1 MIILK
6 YLTKKILKFQIL
18 ILLILFFVFLSQK
31 LVRVLSVSI
40 EYSIPKKLIFSLL
53 FFSIPEILKLVLP
66 LSLFLGIFFAL
77 QSLQEN
83 NEIVAIQTC
92 GIGYIIFFKITLFFN
107 FLVMSFSW
115 INAMWIS
122 PLAFNYKNKILT
134 NNRFNSNLLAFSPG
148 QFNIMQNNNFIFFF
162 QKIEN
167 ENLNNILIV
176 KFWNQKEAFCPII
189 LTAKSGKI
197 YKKKTN
203 IKYYITLNNGQYF
216 YANLQSND
224 FWITSFKK
232 YYLEITKNIPN
243 MHIENP
249 ENLLLQNLWKL
260 DNLES
265 KIELHWRF
273 TIVFVVFI
281 MSILANILGIYTTQK
296 NKFFNLFIGLLF
308 YLTFF
313 FIQTFIYTNY
323 QLLQKYSV
331 LCMWIINVFYI
342 FFIFV
347 FAQYKKNFFYK

>member
-18 ILLILFFVFLSQK
+18 VLLILFFVFLSQK

-40 EYSIPKKLIFSLL
+40 EHSIPKKLIFFLL

-66 LSLFLGIFFAL
+66 LSLFLSIFFAF

-83 NEIVAIQTC
+83 NEIIAIHTC
-92 GIGYIIFFKITLFFN
+92 GIGYMIFFKVTLFFS

-122 PLAFNYKNKILT
+122 PLSFNYKNKILI
-134 NNRFNSNLLAFSPG
+134 NNGFNSNLLAFNPG
-148 QFNIMQNNNFIFFF
+148 QFNFMQNNNFIFFS

-167 ENLNNILIV
+167 ENLKNILIV
-176 KFWNQKEAFCPII
+176 KFWNQKEAFYPII

-216 YANLQSND
+216 YTNMQSNN

-232 YYLEITKNIPN
+232 YHLEITKNIPN
-243 MHIENP
+243 IHIEYP

-260 DNLES
+260 NNFES

-273 TIVFVVFI
+273 TNVFIVFI
-281 MSILANILGIYTTQK
+281 MSILANILGIYATQK
-296 NKFFNLFIGLLF
+296 SKFFNLFIGLLF
-308 YLTFF
+308 YLIFF
-313 FIQTFIYTNY
+313 FIQTFIYTNH
-323 QLLQKYSV
+323 QLLQKYSI
-331 LCMWIINVFYI
+331 LYMWMINIFCI
-342 FFIFV
+342 FFMLV
-347 FAQYKKNFFYK
+347 LAQYKKKFFYK